1 MGIAASLNGNRVTD
15 VRSTIPGWGVSY
27 HDVTVDGNVTLSGAV
42 TLVVADLTIAGT
54 ILTGGSSGA
63 GRSFFRLVAGAGGW
77 GKQLPAKSYSND
89 FGVKL
94 LTVLQ
99 DAATAVGETL
109 DTTTIDPK
117 ATLGPFFVR
126 PAGPAC
132 RLLEQLSSSSWYIG
146 EDGKTRLGARPATT
160 LSTKVTY
167 VVPLDL
173 ARGTVTIASETIA
186 NILPGLAVD
195 GLTAVDV
202 EHEYSAANGLRSKIW
217 GRQGGAA
224 SRRISALR
232 ALVDQLDPDRAFR
245 GTWEYRIVTQD
256 GVRLNLQPVRASS
269 GMPDLARV
277 MVRPGV
283 PGFSAQHMLGARVL
297 VTFVDGDPS
306 RPVVVSFEDA
316 EGSGFSPSSVSISA
330 GGMAATE
337 HVTTIEAVVNLLMA
351 LMPAVITGGSPAPL
365 TDPQLAAAVAAAASA
380 DLTTSAPL
388 SMAAILTALSAK
400 SSDQTGTKPGV
411 GCPNL
416 KVG

>member
-1 MGIAASLNGNRVTD
+1 
-15 VRSTIPGWGVSY
+15 
-27 HDVTVDGNVTLSGAV
+27 
-42 TLVVADLTIAGT
+42 AGT

-167 VVPLDL
+167 VVP
-173 ARGTVTIASETIA
+173 
-186 NILPGLAVD
+186 
-195 GLTAVDV
+195 VDV